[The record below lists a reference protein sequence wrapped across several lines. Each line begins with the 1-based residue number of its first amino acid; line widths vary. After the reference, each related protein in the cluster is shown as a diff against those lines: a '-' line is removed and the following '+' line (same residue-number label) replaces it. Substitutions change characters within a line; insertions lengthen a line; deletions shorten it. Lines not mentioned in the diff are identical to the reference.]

1 MARPSTLSFDRGT
14 LLLHPP
20 PPGKAWIDYVTWDD
34 RVERFRLPALQ
45 YRPLVE
51 ALRGEGTRLVD
62 QARAFGPLPLVP
74 ALEMPP
80 YPHQRA
86 ALAAWL
92 AAGRQ
97 GVIVLPTG
105 AGKTY
110 LAQLAMQ
117 DTQQST
123 LIVVPTL
130 DLMHQWYA
138 HLLAAFP
145 DAPVGLLGGGSR
157 DRTPLLVATYDS
169 AAIQAD
175 TLGNHYALL
184 VFDECHHLPSAFTRV
199 IAEYSLAPYRLGL
212 TATPER
218 SDGTHGD
225 LQTLIGPEVYRTS
238 VAALSGTILAPH
250 RVVRLTVRLSPRE
263 RARYDA
269 LLDTRNHF
277 LRACGIHLGSM
288 TGWQAFVRAS
298 ARSRAGRR
306 AMLAHREARALA
318 FGTAGKLRVLA
329 DLLAEHHPARTLIF
343 TEDNA
348 MVYRIARD
356 FLIPAITHHTP
367 VKERHDLLQRFRTGE
382 YPVVVASRVLNEG
395 VDVPEA
401 SLAIVL
407 SGTGSR
413 REYIQRLGR
422 ILRRRE
428 GKRAVLYEV
437 VAEATSE
444 EQVSRR
450 RRQGPPVNAE
460 RQRDARAPELFTDDE
475 GDAPLT
481 PRTFPEPEDDRSYPP
496 TC

>member
-1 MARPSTLSFDRGT
+1 MARPPTLSFDRGT

-20 PPGKAWIDYVTWDD
+20 PPGKAWIDYATWDD
-34 RVERFRLPALQ
+34 RVERFRLPAVH
-45 YRPLVE
+45 YRRLIDALKAAGTPL
-51 ALRGEGTRLVD
+51 RD
-62 QARAFGPLPLVP
+62 QAPAFSPLPLVP

-80 YPHQRA
+80 YPHQRT
-86 ALAAWL
+86 ALAAWH

-117 DTQQST
+117 ETQQST

-138 HLLAAFP
+138 HLVAAFP
-145 DAPVGLLGGGSR
+145 DTPVGLLGGGSH

-169 AAIQAD
+169 AAIQAEA
-175 TLGNHYALL
+175 LGNRYALMI
-184 VFDECHHLPSAFTRV
+184 FDECHHLPSAFTRV

-225 LQTLIGPEVYRTS
+225 LHTLIGPEVYRTS

-250 RVVRLTVRLSPRE
+250 HVVRLTVRLSPLERE
-263 RARYDA
+263 RYEA
-269 LLDTRNHF
+269 LVETRNYF
-277 LRACGIHLGSM
+277 VQSCGIRLGSVA
-288 TGWQAFVRAS
+288 GWQAFVRAS

-343 TEDNA
+343 TEDNT

-367 VKERHDLLQRFRTGE
+367 VKERHNILQRFRTGD
-382 YPVVVASRVLNEG
+382 YPVVVTSRVLNEG

-401 SLAIVL
+401 SMAILL

-413 REYIQRLGR
+413 REYVQRLGR
-422 ILRRRE
+422 ILRHRE

-450 RRQGPPVNAE
+450 RRQAPHVSADH
-460 RQRDARAPELFTDDE
+460 QRDERAPDLFTDDR
-475 GDAPLT
+475 GDELLT
-481 PRTFPEPEDDRSYPP
+481 LRPQPG
-496 TC
+496 